1 MCARPRSHKAH
12 TCGKSRPRGCKRT
25 ALQALNHSLEF
36 EHPGQRMRCNSCNS
50 CLEKDQQLA
59 QKDGVIA
66 RLKRERDELKLWVE
80 EHQAQA
86 QQHKHMMT
94 KRAGG
99 RHATHAGHSKTCANT
114 YPGPVPVHRCRCH
127 RPPGVRI
134 TTPAGTCS
142 RVARTSHRSRST
154 CNTHHMRC
162 QNRHSRR
169 YRAITALQRSPLRS
183 PLPRHSN
190 HHPRAAPAV
199 VLACGVLP

>member
-1 MCARPRSHKAH
+1 MLQRNPNDSHASVLPPHTSTEKRAQNTGARSELSSNQWWPEPPNIDYRRSN
-12 TCGKSRPRGCKRT
+12 G
-25 ALQALNHSLEF
+25 
-36 EHPGQRMRCNSCNS
+36 
-50 CLEKDQQLA
+50 
-59 QKDGVIA
+59 
-66 RLKRERDELKLWVE
+66 
-80 EHQAQA
+80 
-86 QQHKHMMT
+86 HKHRRT

-114 YPGPVPVHRCRCH
+114 YPNPVPVHRCRCR